1 VVNVKRAITR
11 ILGGT
16 EQILEKLEQDYAE
29 EKNRE
34 CMELYN
40 AIVEL
45 LVENKASIQNT
56 LFVLKMIEFS
66 YLRAKYVELVEGAI
80 KIPEGSIPLPRE
92 RNPE

>member
-1 VVNVKRAITR
+1 MVDIKRAALR

-40 AIVEL
+40 AIVDL
-45 LVENKASIQNT
+45 LVMHKASIQNT
-56 LFVLKMIEFS
+56 LFVLKMVEFS
-66 YLRAKYVELVEGAI
+66 YLRAKYMELVEGAI
-80 KIPEGSIPLPRE
+80 KIPEESVPIPKAKE
-92 RNPE
+92 

>member
-1 VVNVKRAITR
+1 MVDIKRAVAR

-40 AIVEL
+40 AMVDL
-45 LVENKASIQNT
+45 LVEHKASIQNT

-66 YLRAKYVELVEGAI
+66 YLRAKYMELIEDAI
-80 KIPEGSIPLPRE
+80 KIPENSVPIPKTK
-92 RNPE
+92 

>member
-1 VVNVKRAITR
+1 MVNVKRAVAR

-16 EQILEKLEQDYAE
+16 EQILEKLEQDYGE

-40 AIVEL
+40 AIVDL

-56 LFVLKMIEFS
+56 LFVLKMVEFS
-66 YLRAKYVELVEGAI
+66 YLRAKYMELVEGAI
-80 KIPEGSIPLPRE
+80 KIPEDSIPIPKTK
-92 RNPE
+92 